1 MGVPEAIL
9 DVPEAILEVTEA
21 ILDVPEAI
29 LDVPEAI
36 LDVPEAILCKNE
48 NKANSA
54 QLGCSGA
61 WAELSKMSK
70 FKTPIPNSF

>member
-1 MGVPEAIL
+1 MSRPTNVTKQVWLIFSYFKLFRVGVPEAIL
-9 DVPEAILEVTEA
+9 DVPEAMLEVT
-21 ILDVPEAI
+21 EAI

-54 QLGCSGA
+54 QLV
-61 WAELSKMSK
+61 
-70 FKTPIPNSF
+70 